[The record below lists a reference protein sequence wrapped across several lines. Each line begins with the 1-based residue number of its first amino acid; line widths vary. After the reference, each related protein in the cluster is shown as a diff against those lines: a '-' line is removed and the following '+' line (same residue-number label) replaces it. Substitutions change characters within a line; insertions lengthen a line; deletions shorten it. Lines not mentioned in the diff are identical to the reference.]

1 MHRFG
6 RRFGRHARGGG
17 GPGFGP
23 GPGPGFG
30 PFPPHGRFF
39 GPGELRLAILALLD
53 EAPGH
58 GYELMTRL
66 EQKCGGAYRASAG
79 AIYPTLQQLEDED
92 LVRVKSEN
100 GKKTYEIT
108 AAGKKELDAHKD
120 DVEWIWSRAETRSE
134 WGVFRDPEAAEIIGP
149 ALRLAKTALRTIVRA
164 HGDPDV
170 VERVREIF
178 EDARAEIARI
188 ERRRRR

>member
-1 MHRFG
+1 
-6 RRFGRHARGGG
+6 
-17 GPGFGP
+17 
-23 GPGPGFG
+23 
-30 PFPPHGRFF
+30 
-39 GPGELRLAILALLD
+39 
-53 EAPGH
+53 
-58 GYELMTRL
+58 MTRL
-66 EQKCGGAYRASAG
+66 EEKCGGAYRASAG

-120 DVEWIWSRAETRSE
+120 DVDGIWSRAETRSE
-134 WGVFRDPEAAEIIGP
+134 WGVFREPEAAEIIGP
-149 ALRLAKTALRTIVRA
+149 ALRLAKTALRTIARS

-178 EDARAEIARI
+178 DDARAEIARI